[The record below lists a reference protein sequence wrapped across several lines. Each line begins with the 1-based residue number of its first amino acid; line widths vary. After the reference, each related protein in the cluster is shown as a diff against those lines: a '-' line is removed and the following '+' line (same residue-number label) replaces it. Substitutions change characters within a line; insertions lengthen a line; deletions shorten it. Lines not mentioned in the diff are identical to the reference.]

1 MLGFVMTFRTHKQAA
16 EWIKRQTDAMG
27 IDAFA
32 RRYDLPGQTIRD
44 ILTGKSKTITAKVA
58 TALKM
63 TLAYGRKEW

>member
-1 MLGFVMTFRTHKQAA
+1 MKFRTHQQAVQWLMR
-16 EWIKRQTDAMG
+16 ETGKKG

-32 RRYDLPGQTIRD
+32 RAHDLPGQTIRD
-44 ILTGKSKTITAKVA
+44 ILDGRSKTITAKVA